1 MHRFSTI
8 VATSILLLGSICS
21 AQQASVPSDKASG
34 TSVNAS
40 SIAGNPGDSAS
51 PGPLSATNSYIPY
64 FQNPVTGYT
73 DSIMNQPNSTQ
84 ISTAGNFGLSSYS
97 YSYGIGGISVL
108 SANHN
113 YGTYNLSVG
122 AQACSATNGSQNDV
136 CVGDGAGQNIA
147 SNGKVNTFVGF
158 RAGQLSTSG
167 GWNVC
172 VGAGAC
178 LYNGGATGN
187 TSIGTYS
194 GFNTTGSSNT
204 FLGTGAG
211 GSVTT
216 GSSNI
221 YIGPNAG
228 NPSSPGESNTIRIG
242 VNGAG
247 AGQQNKVFIEPLE
260 NAPSFSSFVTI
271 NPATG
276 QLGVYGSSRRF
287 KQQIADMGDTSSKL
301 LQLRPV
307 TFFYKPEYDGTHH
320 QLQYGL
326 IAEEVAKVYPEM
338 VADDKNGQ
346 PYTVS
351 YQLLAPMLLNEFQ
364 KQHALVA
371 AQQIELQTQLQW
383 ISAQRQEIDGLK
395 LQLQQQNVSL
405 QERLSKLES
414 SVTTQMKTASDNP
427 PPTTP
432 VANGGLQ

>member
-1 MHRFSTI
+1 
-8 VATSILLLGSICS
+8 
-21 AQQASVPSDKASG
+21 
-34 TSVNAS
+34 
-40 SIAGNPGDSAS
+40 
-51 PGPLSATNSYIPY
+51 
-64 FQNPVTGYT
+64 
-73 DSIMNQPNSTQ
+73 
-84 ISTAGNFGLSSYS
+84 
-97 YSYGIGGISVL
+97 
-108 SANHN
+108 
-113 YGTYNLSVG
+113 
-122 AQACSATNGSQNDV
+122 
-136 CVGDGAGQNIA
+136 
-147 SNGKVNTFVGF
+147 
-158 RAGQLSTSG
+158 
-167 GWNVC
+167 
-172 VGAGAC
+172 
-178 LYNGGATGN
+178 
-187 TSIGTYS
+187 
-194 GFNTTGSSNT
+194 
-204 FLGTGAG
+204 
-211 GSVTT
+211 
-216 GSSNI
+216 
-221 YIGPNAG
+221 
-228 NPSSPGESNTIRIG
+228 
-242 VNGAG
+242 
-247 AGQQNKVFIEPLE
+247 
-260 NAPSFSSFVTI
+260 
-271 NPATG
+271 
-276 QLGVYGSSRRF
+276 
-287 KQQIADMGDTSSKL
+287 MGDTSSKL

>member
-1 MHRFSTI
+1 MKTQIRKQHTNVVAVQPLTTFHREDRMKNAHPTLFASQGTRPHSTSSQGASVHRFSTI

-247 AGQQNKVFIEPLE
+247 SGTAEQSLHRAAGKRP
-260 NAPSFSSFVTI
+260 
-271 NPATG
+271 
-276 QLGVYGSSRRF
+276 QL
-287 KQQIADMGDTSSKL
+287 
-301 LQLRPV
+301 
-307 TFFYKPEYDGTHH
+307 
-320 QLQYGL
+320 
-326 IAEEVAKVYPEM
+326 
-338 VADDKNGQ
+338 
-346 PYTVS
+346 
-351 YQLLAPMLLNEFQ
+351 
-364 KQHALVA
+364 
-371 AQQIELQTQLQW
+371 
-383 ISAQRQEIDGLK
+383 
-395 LQLQQQNVSL
+395 
-405 QERLSKLES
+405 
-414 SVTTQMKTASDNP
+414 
-427 PPTTP
+427 
-432 VANGGLQ
+432 